1 MNNIIFE
8 TDRLILEVIQKK
20 HTRDLYN
27 LLSNENVHK
36 YFPKP
41 LNEDESHEFYDNIQ
55 QRYIEDGFCF
65 WAVIRKA
72 DLKFIG
78 ICGLLKQ
85 VINNQ
90 IETEVGYRILDI
102 YWGNGYGTEAA
113 NGCIKYAK
121 EKLGKKSI
129 ISIIREINKPSIK
142 VAEKNGLIYE
152 TKIVFN
158 NLPHNVYRKS
168 LLK

>member
-1 MNNIIFE
+1 M
-8 TDRLILEVIQKK
+8 
-20 HTRDLYN
+20 YN

-36 YFPKP
+36 YFPKA
-41 LNEDESHEFYDNIQ
+41 LNEDEAHEFYDNIQ
-55 QRYIEDGFCF
+55 KRYIKDGFCF
-65 WAVIRKA
+65 WTVIRKT

-90 IETEVGYRILDI
+90 IETEVGYRFLDT

-121 EKLGKKSI
+121 EKLSKKSI
-129 ISIIREINKPSIK
+129 ISIIREVNKPSIK

-152 TKIVFN
+152 TEIVFN